1 MARRSRLLVPGVL
14 YHAIVRGNHRR
25 KTFLN
30 DSDYQA
36 YLERFGRYRKCLG
49 VIVYAY
55 RLMPNHIHLWSRH
68 GDGEFF
74 DFWFRGA
81 AEVNERLRREAKG
94 LEDRSGLGIEAMD
107 REVDQAGGTYAVGIE

>member
-14 YHAIVRGNHRR
+14 YHVIVRGNHRR

-55 RLMPNHIHLWSRH
+55 RLVPNHIHLWSRH

-81 AEVNERLRREAKG
+81 AEVRREVAKG
-94 LEDRSGLGIEAMD
+94 SEGIG
-107 REVDQAGGTYAVGIE
+107 R